1 MTDLD
6 QLLAQAA
13 QAHRQPSAPD
23 GVVDADLARARRAL
37 THQRM
42 RRSGARSVV
51 AASLAVGAF
60 AALQGQGHHGSS
72 TTAGK
77 PSTAPATVT
86 VGGATTA
93 GTAPVRTTTKPADL
107 AVKLVSYTGAQP
119 EGYTVDSVPAGWEI
133 QGVNNLDLAIAPVGF
148 ADQSLNDFEGKLVV
162 MLLSADATPPTT
174 GVPVDV
180 GVAGTGRIS
189 HENPEPILTFKDTS
203 GHWLDIQV
211 PTALHWSD
219 AQVAAFGSAVHAN
232 ATAVAGVG

>member
-23 GVVDADLARARRAL
+23 GVVDADLARGRRAL
-37 THQRM
+37 NHRRM
-42 RRSGARSVV
+42 RRSGARSVL
-51 AASLAVGAF
+51 AAGLAVGAF
-60 AALQGQGHHGSS
+60 AVVHQQGSTSS
-72 TTAGK
+72 TPAATAQ
-77 PSTAPATVT
+77 APAVT
-86 VGGATTA
+86 THPATA
-93 GTAPVRTTTKPADL
+93 AAKPVTL
-107 AVKLVSYTGAQP
+107 SVKLVAYTGAQP